1 MKPGPIS
8 DTNFQP
14 IPLGANWDNV
24 KGFNA
29 DNPFSFQ
36 EFTVPQPM
44 PQQEVAPPAHV
55 WEKIANVLDE
65 QERMK
70 AQAQASYA
78 KANKKIKNNKK
89 YILYAAIIMLFVAII
104 LSII

>member
-1 MKPGPIS
+1 MKPSPIQKS
-8 DTNFQP
+8 TFQP
-14 IPLGANWDNV
+14 FPLSSNWDSVRGTNV
-24 KGFNA
+24 

-55 WEKIANVLDE
+55 WDKIASVLDE

-78 KANKKIKNNKK
+78 KASKKINNNRK
-89 YILYAAIIMLFVAII
+89 YILYAAVIMLMGAIV
-104 LSII
+104 LSLV